1 MRLGFTSFIY
11 RYAIGTP
18 EFPAARPL
26 DPFGVL
32 ERAAAQGAQVVQ
44 YCENLPLDAL
54 DRAQLV
60 RLLRRAAE
68 LGVAVEVGTRGTDI
82 AHLKRQV
89 DLAERVGGRHLRVV
103 LGESDA
109 QVVEHTLAAL
119 APHLHQRGIT
129 LAIENHADLPGPAL
143 ASILQRLNDPALGTC
158 LDTANSLGLLE
169 MPGQTA
175 AALAP
180 FVVQVHLKDYAV
192 DKAPIGYHITG
203 RQLGQGW
210 LNLRGLLRRVQAA
223 GRLFDVY
230 LEQWMD
236 PLPTLE
242 ATLAEEERWIGEGLR
257 VARGLLME
265 LQQMPGA

>member
-1 MRLGFTSFIY
+1 MRLGLTSFIY

-26 DPFGVL
+26 DPLGVL

-54 DRAQLV
+54 EQVQLA

-68 LGVAVEVGTRGTDI
+68 LGVAIEVGTRGTDVV
-82 AHLKRQV
+82 HLKRQV
-89 DLAERVGGRHLRVV
+89 DLAARVGGRHLRVV
-103 LGESDA
+103 LGESDT
-109 QVVEHTLAAL
+109 QVVEHTLLAL
-119 APHLHQRGIT
+119 VPYLRQRGIT
-129 LAIENHADLPGPAL
+129 LAIENHADLSGPAL
-143 ASILQRLNDPALGTC
+143 ASILHRLNDPVLGTC

-169 MPGQTA
+169 MPDQTA
-175 AALAP
+175 MALAP

-192 DKAPIGYHITG
+192 DKAPIGYRITG
-203 RQLGQGW
+203 RPLGQGW
-210 LNLRGLLRRVQAA
+210 LDLRGLLRCVQAT
-223 GRLFDVY
+223 GRPFDVY

-236 PLPTLE
+236 PLPTTE

-257 VARGLLME
+257 VARELLKE
-265 LQQMPGA
+265 LSQTPCA

>member
-1 MRLGFTSFIY
+1 MRLGLTSFIY

-18 EFPAARPL
+18 EFPTAQPL
-26 DPFGVL
+26 DPFSVL

-54 DRAQLV
+54 DEGQLEC
-60 RLLRRAAE
+60 LLRRARE
-68 LGVAVEVGTRGTDI
+68 LGMAIEVGTRGMDV

-89 DLAERVGGRHLRVV
+89 DLATRVGGRHLRVV
-103 LGESDA
+103 LGSSDA
-109 QVVEHTLAAL
+109 QEVERTLTAL
-119 APHLHQRGIT
+119 APHLRQRGIT
-129 LAIENHADLPGPAL
+129 LAIENHADLSGPAL

-169 MPGQTA
+169 MPDQTA

-210 LNLRGLLRRVQAA
+210 LDLRGLLRRVQAT
-223 GRLFDVY
+223 GRPFDVY

-236 PLPTLE
+236 PLPTPE

-257 VARGLLME
+257 VARGLLAE
-265 LQQMPGA
+265 LRQGPAI